1 MPQTL
6 AIGRKKRLLGTV
18 ASVLRAEPL
27 GRMNNVVNGAVIPLT
42 IAFTELS
49 VELTM
54 GVDALHKL
62 LRCRNY
68 THL

>member
-54 GVDALHKL
+54 EAGALRKL
-62 LRCRNY
+62 LPYRHYIR
-68 THL
+68 

>member
-1 MPQTL
+1 
-6 AIGRKKRLLGTV
+6 
-18 ASVLRAEPL
+18 
-27 GRMNNVVNGAVIPLT
+27 MNNAVNGAAILLT
-42 IAFTELS
+42 TAFIELS

-68 THL
+68 THS